1 LWIANSVLA
10 IEYEGRRPFM
20 IIDRWLGT
28 RFRIERRKPQ
38 GWRLSV
44 PIEVKI
50 LVIKSIKINQFNFE
64 CFDA

>member
-1 LWIANSVLA
+1 
-10 IEYEGRRPFM
+10 M
-20 IIDRWLGT
+20 IIDRRLGT

-50 LVIKSIKINQFNFE
+50 LVIKGIKINQFNFE